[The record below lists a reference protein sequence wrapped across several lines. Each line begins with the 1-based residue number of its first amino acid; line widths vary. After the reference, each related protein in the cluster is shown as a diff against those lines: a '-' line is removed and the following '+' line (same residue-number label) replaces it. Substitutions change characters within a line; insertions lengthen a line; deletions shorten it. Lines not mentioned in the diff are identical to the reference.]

1 MFHSETCSHH
11 VVYSTVRIIIKTW
24 LVMHDQTYLKMYRN
38 VPTCSLS
45 FAQKCAKVGGWS
57 KQEVGEKSKLEL
69 PGNKIFQIKCETG
82 FTTFTA
88 PTS

>member
-45 FAQKCAKVGGWS
+45 FAQKCVKVGG
-57 KQEVGEKSKLEL
+57 
-69 PGNKIFQIKCETG
+69 
-82 FTTFTA
+82 
-88 PTS
+88 